1 MATRSA
7 KRYRLAGLLPMLVLS
22 MHLSL
27 GYTANAFADSHQRT
41 RAEAIEIAKSRSGD
55 GRLLGVKKKTDKNGD
70 SVFAVKII
78 SNGRVKVY
86 AIREFTN

>member
-1 MATRSA
+1 MTTRSV
-7 KRYRLAGLLPMLVLS
+7 KRFRLAGLLPMLVLS
-22 MHLSL
+22 MLLSL
-27 GYTANAFADSHQRT
+27 GHPTQAFADSHQRT
-41 RAEAIEIAKSRSGD
+41 RAEAIEIAKSRSAD
-55 GRLLGVKKKTDKNGD
+55 GRVLGVKKKTDKNGN